1 MHVTWSTH
9 SGGVSEALFGHCAG
23 TAVRPLSLSNAGN
36 CMASAPLAPRNSHAC
51 PKTAATSLARVLFGL
66 LTSLQ
71 IRLSLNISEGDNTKE
86 RKGKEKK

>member
-1 MHVTWSTH
+1 
-9 SGGVSEALFGHCAG
+9 
-23 TAVRPLSLSNAGN
+23 
-36 CMASAPLAPRNSHAC
+36 MASAPLAPRNSHAC

-86 RKGKEKK
+86 RKGKEKKGKKKKRLILKTKGTAGKHDYKITVVVA